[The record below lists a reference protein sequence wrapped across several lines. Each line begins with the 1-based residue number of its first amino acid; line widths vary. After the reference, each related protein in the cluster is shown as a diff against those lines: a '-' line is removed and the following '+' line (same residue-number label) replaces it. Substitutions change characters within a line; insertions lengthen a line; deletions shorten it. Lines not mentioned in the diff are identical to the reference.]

1 MCGLKSTTWRCFRIL
16 QTRIEEK
23 SMQKENRV
31 KENWCESVSKE
42 LVVFNKAFIR
52 RAGAGLFPFIVLE
65 GSKEAINYCVT
76 TEAKLF
82 YDAGTYSSDK
92 VYNTKDLEKKNRG
105 VYFIGKWNEDNKDE
119 YTSLASEGSL
129 LFFSTG
135 NVQKANRYSVN
146 GCEILSFKAAFM
158 PIIAMECSD
167 EVLSNAL
174 KLYPFIKDMDMLEV
188 SNNTVLAHYENYD
201 DDIIHKDD
209 FDWAKNYSNAPV
221 NEKSENKEDNE
232 DTKNEKAEPENKS
245 SKKSETNV
253 NSAPVKPAKKKVSD
267 ETAKKNMDLLNNV
280 REKYQKIIDYIEE
293 VNTSMWKPVEKFA
306 KQALETNDFSE
317 SIIMNYLNISQD
329 VTTDLYRM
337 LYDEIEPA
345 RKDFEDNVVRSYK
358 KITCF
363 NCREEWEVDVTFLG
377 EKQGTCECPKCNT
390 TIRYDKD

>member
-105 VYFIGKWNEDNKDE
+105 VYFIGIWNEDSKDV

-129 LFFSTG
+129 LFFTTD

-158 PIIAMECSD
+158 PVIAMECSD
-167 EVLSNAL
+167 EVLSDAL

-377 EKQGTCECPKCNT
+377 EKQETCECPKCNT